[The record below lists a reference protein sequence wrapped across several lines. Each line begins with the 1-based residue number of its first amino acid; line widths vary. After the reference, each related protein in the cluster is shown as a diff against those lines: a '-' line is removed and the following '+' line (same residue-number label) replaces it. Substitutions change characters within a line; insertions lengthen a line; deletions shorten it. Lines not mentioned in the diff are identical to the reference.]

1 MSEAYIFPFAVVVVV
16 WLGWLTVRPRKH
28 RIPQTLRDDVAANKS
43 DCDELHQR
51 AVALA
56 DRWVTQAEQIDGLRS
71 ALDELHRSAIYQ
83 ANKLGDHEGQIE
95 ELRASLE
102 TRVGEYLKNSGAWN
116 DLKYGIDK
124 LEREFNAYREK
135 LPNTSLRIQAEQIR
149 HLTAALDGLLAHE
162 QRKAR
167 KVKAKPK
174 RRK

>member
-1 MSEAYIFPFAVVVVV
+1 MSEAYIFPFAVVVVM
-16 WLGWLTVRPRKH
+16 WLVWLTVRPRKH
-28 RIPQTLRDDVAANKS
+28 RIPQTLLDDVAANKTV
-43 DCDELHQR
+43 C
-51 AVALA
+51 
-56 DRWVTQAEQIDGLRS
+56 
-71 ALDELHRSAIYQ
+71 DELHRSAIYQ